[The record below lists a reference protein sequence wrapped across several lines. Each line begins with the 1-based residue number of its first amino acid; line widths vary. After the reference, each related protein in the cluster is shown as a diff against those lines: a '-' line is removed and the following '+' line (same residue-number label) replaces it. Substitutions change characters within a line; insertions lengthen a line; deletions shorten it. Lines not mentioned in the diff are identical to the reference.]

1 MINRVVLVGRLVR
14 DPELKK
20 TNSGSSVV
28 SFTLAVDSYQKNRG
42 ERTANFFPCTAWN
55 ATAENIAK
63 FLTKGSLVG
72 VDGHLNQRSY
82 QNRDGRNT
90 NVVEVIADSVQFLE
104 RKGES
109 NNSSSSYNAPNNKDI
124 DSDES
129 GDDTDLGIDATDDQ
143 LPF

>member
-42 ERTANFFPCTAWN
+42 EKTANFFPCTAWN

-109 NNSSSSYNAPNNKDI
+109 NSSSSYNSNTKDTEP
-124 DSDES
+124 DE
-129 GDDTDLGIDATDDQ
+129 DTSLGIDATDDQ

>member
-28 SFTLAVDSYQKNRG
+28 SFTLAVDGYQKSRG
-42 ERTANFFPCTAWN
+42 EKTANFFPCTAWN

-82 QNRDGRNT
+82 QNRDGHNI

-109 NNSSSSYNAPNNKDI
+109 NNSSYSYNSNSKNVE
-124 DSDES
+124 SDEN
-129 GDDTDLGIDATDDQ
+129 TNLGIDATDDQ

>member
-28 SFTLAVDSYQKNRG
+28 SFTLAVDSYQRNRG
-42 ERTANFFPCTAWN
+42 EKTANFFPCTAWN

-109 NNSSSSYNAPNNKDI
+109 NSSSSYNSNTKDTEP
-124 DSDES
+124 DE
-129 GDDTDLGIDATDDQ
+129 DTNLGIDATDDQ

>member
-20 TNSGSSVV
+20 TNNGSSVV
-28 SFTLAVDSYQKNRG
+28 SFTLAVDGYQKTKG
-42 ERTANFFPCTAWN
+42 EKTASFFPCTAWN

-63 FLTKGSLVG
+63 FLSKGSLVG

-82 QNRDGRNT
+82 QNRDGRTVNI
-90 NVVEVIADSVQFLE
+90 VEVIADSVQFLE
-104 RKGES
+104 RKGEASNGGSSYRAPS
-109 NNSSSSYNAPNNKDI
+109 NNPEPED
-124 DSDES
+124 DSNI
-129 GDDTDLGIDATDDQ
+129 GIDTTDDQ